1 MLPGTLVLSKA
12 QWCEY
17 YVFKFGTALCLA
29 YVVLN
34 LLCKTL
40 QVNIAGLAISFQYG
54 FHHRR
59 VKMDIAHILC
69 AAKQAAVMELH
80 PVEIYQLELEFP
92 VFYLIENVVYVK
104 IVVNQ
109 TT

>member
-1 MLPGTLVLSKA
+1 
-12 QWCEY
+12 
-17 YVFKFGTALCLA
+17 
-29 YVVLN
+29 
-34 LLCKTL
+34 
-40 QVNIAGLAISFQYG
+40 
-54 FHHRR
+54 
-59 VKMDIAHILC
+59 MDIAHILC